1 VKVQC
6 GLNEREV
13 RRQFTWHERTIMC
26 DKLEWTGE
34 EEVVAYFKVLPRPTA
49 GLHVVAKENPV
60 SARNRIPVVQP
71 VASHFN

>member
-1 VKVQC
+1 
-6 GLNEREV
+6 
-13 RRQFTWHERTIMC
+13 MC